1 MEIGNM
7 KVAIIGGTGRA
18 GTEISAELARR
29 GHQVT
34 AISRHPENAVK
45 VDGVTAVAGDVQHT
59 DALIEAIRGHDVVV
73 SAVMFS
79 DTDPASLVGV
89 VRDSGV
95 PRYLVVGGAGS
106 LEVAPGV
113 ALITTP
119 EFPEAYKAEAG
130 KGADFLTYLRGVDD
144 IDWTFLS
151 PSAYFFVGDRK
162 GSFRLGKDALLAD
175 ADGNSSISYADYAIA
190 LVDEIETPEHSKA
203 RFTVG
208 Y

>member
-1 MEIGNM
+1 MEIGSM

-59 DALIEAIRGHDVVV
+59 DALVEAIKGHDVVV

-162 GSFRLGKDALLAD
+162 GSFRLGKDELLAD

-190 LVDEIETPEHSKA
+190 LVDEIETPKHSKA

>member
-1 MEIGNM
+1 M
-7 KVAIIGGTGRA
+7 KVAIIGGSGRA
-18 GTEISAELARR
+18 GREISAELARR

-34 AISRHPENAVK
+34 AISRHPENAIAVE
-45 VDGVTAVAGDVQHT
+45 GVAAVAGDVNEPA
-59 DALIEAIRGHDVVV
+59 ALAETLRGHDAVV

-89 VRDSGV
+89 MRDSGV

-113 ALITTP
+113 ALITTAD
-119 EFPEAYKAEAG
+119 FPDAYKAEAG
-130 KGADFLTYLRGVDD
+130 KGAAFLDYLRGVEDV
-144 IDWTFLS
+144 DWTFLS
-151 PSAYFFVGDRK
+151 PSAYFFVGDSK
-162 GSFRLGKDALLAD
+162 GSFRLGKDELLVD

-190 LVDEIETPEHSKA
+190 LVDEIEQPRHSRA

>member
-1 MEIGNM
+1 M

-59 DALIEAIRGHDVVV
+59 DALVEAIKGHDVVV

-79 DTDPASLVGV
+79 DTDPTSLVGV

-162 GSFRLGKDALLAD
+162 GSFRLGKDELLAD

-190 LVDEIETPEHSKA
+190 LVDEIETPKHSKA

>member
-1 MEIGNM
+1 M

-59 DALIEAIRGHDVVV
+59 DALIEAIKGHDVVV

-162 GSFRLGKDALLAD
+162 GSFRLGKDELLAD

-190 LVDEIETPEHSKA
+190 LVDEIERPQHSKA

>member
-1 MEIGNM
+1 M
-7 KVAIIGGTGRA
+7 KVAIIGGSGRA
-18 GTEISAELARR
+18 GREISTELARR
-29 GHQVT
+29 GHRVT
-34 AISRHPENAVK
+34 AISRHPENAVEAE
-45 VDGVTAVAGDVQHT
+45 GVTAIAGDVNHPA
-59 DALIEAIRGHDVVV
+59 ALAEAIRGHDVVV

-89 VRDSGV
+89 VRAAGV
-95 PRYLVVGGAGS
+95 PRYLAVGGAGS

-119 EFPEAYKAEAG
+119 DFPDAYRAEAG
-130 KGADFLTYLRGVDD
+130 KGAAFLDYLGGVDD

-151 PSAYFFVGDRK
+151 PSAYFFVGDRT
-162 GSFRLGKDALLAD
+162 GHFRLGRDELLVD

-190 LVDEIETPEHSKA
+190 MADEIETPRHSRA

>member
-1 MEIGNM
+1 M
-7 KVAIIGGTGRA
+7 KVAIIGGSGRA
-18 GTEISAELARR
+18 GREISAELARR
-29 GHQVT
+29 GHHVT
-34 AISRHPENAVK
+34 AISRHPENAVEAE
-45 VDGVTAVAGDVQHT
+45 GVIAVAGDVN
-59 DALIEAIRGHDVVV
+59 DAAALAETLRGHDAVV

-79 DTDPASLVGV
+79 DTDPVSLVGA
-89 VRDSGV
+89 VRASGV

-113 ALITTP
+113 PLITTP

-130 KGADFLTYLRGVDD
+130 KGADFLTYLRGVED

-162 GSFRLGKDALLAD
+162 GSFRLGKDELLVD

-190 LVDEIETPEHSKA
+190 LVDEIETPQHSKA

>member
-1 MEIGNM
+1 M

-18 GTEISAELARR
+18 GQEISAELARR

-34 AISRHPENAVK
+34 AIARHPENAVQ
-45 VDGVTAVAGDVQHT
+45 DAGVTAVAGDVNHPE
-59 DALIEAIRGHDVVV
+59 ALVQAIAGHDAVV

-79 DTDPASLVGV
+79 DTDPASLIDV
-89 VRDSGV
+89 VRQSGV
-95 PRYLVVGGAGS
+95 PRYLVVGGAAS

-113 ALITTP
+113 LLLSTP
-119 EFPEAYKAEAG
+119 DFPKEYFAEASRG
-130 KGADFLTYLRGVDD
+130 KAFLDYLRGVDD
-144 IDWTFLS
+144 IDWTYLS
-151 PSAYFFVGDRK
+151 PSALFFVGPRI
-162 GSFRLGKDALLAD
+162 GSFRLGADQLLAD

-190 LVDEIETPEHSKA
+190 LVDEIETPRHSRQ

>member
-1 MEIGNM
+1 MEIGSM

-59 DALIEAIRGHDVVV
+59 DALVEAIKGHDVVV

-79 DTDPASLVGV
+79 DTDPTSLVGV

-162 GSFRLGKDALLAD
+162 GSFRLGKDELLAD

-190 LVDEIETPEHSKA
+190 LVDEIETPKHSKA

>member
-1 MEIGNM
+1 M
-7 KVAIIGGTGRA
+7 KVAIIGGSGRA
-18 GTEISAELARR
+18 GREISTELARR
-29 GHQVT
+29 GHRVT
-34 AISRHPENAVK
+34 AISRHPDNAVEAE
-45 VDGVTAVAGDVQHT
+45 GVTAIAGDVNHPA
-59 DALIEAIRGHDVVV
+59 ALAEAIRGHDVVV

-89 VRDSGV
+89 VRAAGV
-95 PRYLVVGGAGS
+95 PRYLAVGGAGS

-119 EFPEAYKAEAG
+119 DFPDAYRAEAG
-130 KGADFLTYLRGVDD
+130 KGAAFLDYLRGVDD

-151 PSAYFFVGDRK
+151 PSAYFFVGDRT
-162 GSFRLGKDALLAD
+162 GHFRLGRDELLVD

-190 LVDEIETPEHSKA
+190 MADEIETPRHSRA

>member
-1 MEIGNM
+1 M

-34 AISRHPENAVK
+34 AISRHPENAVDA
-45 VDGVTAVAGDVQHT
+45 DGINAVAGDVQHA
-59 DALIEAIRGHDVVV
+59 DALAETIGGHDVVV
-73 SAVMFS
+73 SAVMFA
-79 DTDPASLVGV
+79 DTDPAALVGV
-89 VRDSGV
+89 VRASGV

-113 ALITTP
+113 PLITTP
-119 EFPEAYKAEAG
+119 EFPEAYKVEAG
-130 KGADFLTYLRGVDD
+130 RGADFLTYLRGVADL
-144 IDWTFLS
+144 DWTFLS
-151 PSAYFFVGDRK
+151 PSALFFVGDRK
-162 GSFRLGKDALLAD
+162 GSFRLGTDALLVD
-175 ADGNSSISYADYAIA
+175 ADGNSSISYADYATA
-190 LVDEIETPEHSKA
+190 MADEIENPQHNRT

>member
-1 MEIGNM
+1 M

-18 GTEISAELARR
+18 GTEISAELVRR

-34 AISRHPENAVK
+34 AISRHPENAIDA
-45 VDGVTAVAGDVQHT
+45 DGVTAVAGDVK
-59 DALIEAIRGHDVVV
+59 DPAALEQVIRGHDVVV

-79 DTDPASLVGV
+79 DTDPAALVGV
-89 VRDSGV
+89 VRASGV

-113 ALITTP
+113 ALFTTP
-119 EFPEAYKAEAG
+119 DFPEAYKAEAA
-130 KGADFLTYLRGVDD
+130 KGADFLTYLRGVED

-162 GSFRLGKDALLAD
+162 GSFRLGKDALLVD

-190 LVDEIETPEHSKA
+190 LVDEIENPQHSHA

>member
-1 MEIGNM
+1 M
-7 KVAIIGGTGRA
+7 KVAIIGGSGRA
-18 GTEISAELARR
+18 GREISTELARR
-29 GHQVT
+29 GHRVT
-34 AISRHPENAVK
+34 ALSRHPENAVEAE
-45 VDGVTAVAGDVQHT
+45 GVTAIAGDVNHPA
-59 DALIEAIRGHDVVV
+59 ALAEAIRGHDVVV

-89 VRDSGV
+89 VRAAGV
-95 PRYLVVGGAGS
+95 PRYLAVGGAGS

-119 EFPEAYKAEAG
+119 DFPDAYRAEAG
-130 KGADFLTYLRGVDD
+130 KGAAFLDYLRGVDD

-151 PSAYFFVGDRK
+151 PSAYFFVGDRT
-162 GSFRLGKDALLAD
+162 GHFRLGRDELLVD

-190 LVDEIETPEHSKA
+190 MADEIETPRHSRA

>member
-1 MEIGNM
+1 M
-7 KVAIIGGTGRA
+7 KVAIIGGSGRA
-18 GTEISAELARR
+18 GREISTELARR
-29 GHQVT
+29 GYRVT
-34 AISRHPENAVK
+34 AISRHPENAVEAE
-45 VDGVTAVAGDVQHT
+45 GVTAIAGDVNHPA
-59 DALIEAIRGHDVVV
+59 ALAEAIRGHDVVV

-89 VRDSGV
+89 VRAAGV

-119 EFPEAYKAEAG
+119 DFPEAYKAEAG
-130 KGADFLTYLRGVDD
+130 RGAAFLDYLRGVDD

-151 PSAYFFVGDRK
+151 PSAYFFVGDRT
-162 GSFRLGKDALLAD
+162 GHFRLGRDELLVD

-190 LVDEIETPEHSKA
+190 MADEIETPRHSRA

>member
-1 MEIGNM
+1 M
-7 KVAIIGGTGRA
+7 KVAIIGGSGRA
-18 GTEISAELARR
+18 GKEIGAELARR

-34 AISRHPENAVK
+34 AISRHPGNASAVE
-45 VDGVTAVAGDVQHT
+45 GVTAVAGDVNEPA
-59 DALIEAIRGHDVVV
+59 ALADTLRGHDAVV

-95 PRYLVVGGAGS
+95 SRYLVVGGAGS

-119 EFPEAYKAEAG
+119 DFPDAYKAEAG
-130 KGADFLTYLRGVDD
+130 KGAAFLDYLRGVED

-162 GSFRLGKDALLAD
+162 GSFRLGKDELLVD

-190 LVDEIETPEHSKA
+190 LVDEIEQSRHSRA

>member
-1 MEIGNM
+1 M

-59 DALIEAIRGHDVVV
+59 DALIEAIKGHDVVV

-79 DTDPASLVGV
+79 DTDPTSLVGV

-162 GSFRLGKDALLAD
+162 GSFRLGKDELLAD

-190 LVDEIETPEHSKA
+190 LVDEIETPKHSKA

>member
-1 MEIGNM
+1 M

-18 GTEISAELARR
+18 GKAISAELVRR

-34 AISRHPENAVK
+34 AISRHPENAVAA
-45 VDGVTAVAGDVQHT
+45 DGVTAVAGDVREAG
-59 DALIEAIRGHDVVV
+59 ALTAAIRGHDVVV

-95 PRYLVVGGAGS
+95 ARYLVVGGAGS

-113 ALITTP
+113 ALVATP
-119 EFPEAYKAEAG
+119 DFPDAYKAEASR
-130 KGADFLTYLRGVDD
+130 GAAFLDYLRGVAD

-151 PSAYFFVGDRK
+151 PSANFFEGDRK
-162 GSFRLGKDALLAD
+162 GSFRLGKDELLID
-175 ADGNSSISYADYAIA
+175 AQGDSSISYADYAIA
-190 LVDEIETPEHSKA
+190 LVDEMETPQHSRA

>member
-1 MEIGNM
+1 M

-18 GTEISAELARR
+18 GREISAELARR
-29 GHQVT
+29 GHRVT
-34 AISRHPENAVK
+34 AIARHPERALADPAITAVK
-45 VDGVTAVAGDVQHT
+45 GDVN
-59 DALIEAIRGHDVVV
+59 DPAALTEAIRGHDAVV

-79 DTDPASLVGV
+79 DTDPASLVGA
-89 VRDSGV
+89 VRASGV
-95 PRYLVVGGAGS
+95 SRYLVVGGAGS

-113 ALITTP
+113 RLIDTP

-130 KGADFLTYLRGVDD
+130 RGAAFLDYLRGVTD

-151 PSAYFFVGDRK
+151 PSALFFVGERK
-162 GSFRLGKDALLAD
+162 GTFRLGTDQLLVD

-190 LVDEIETPEHSKA
+190 LVDEIETSRHSRT

>member
-1 MEIGNM
+1 M
-7 KVAIIGGTGRA
+7 KVAIIGGSGRA
-18 GTEISAELARR
+18 GREISAELARR

-34 AISRHPENAVK
+34 AISRHPENAVEA
-45 VDGVTAVAGDVQHT
+45 DGVTAVAGDVNHV
-59 DALIEAIRGHDVVV
+59 DALADTIRGHDAVV
-73 SAVMFS
+73 SAVMFA
-79 DTDPASLVGV
+79 DTDPAALVGV
-89 VRDSGV
+89 VRASGV

-113 ALITTP
+113 ALIDTP
-119 EFPEAYKAEAG
+119 EFPAEYKAEASR
-130 KGADFLTYLRGVDD
+130 GADFLAYLRGVDD

-162 GSFRLGKDALLAD
+162 GSYRLGKDALLVD

-190 LVDEIETPEHSKA
+190 LVDEIEKPVHSRQ

>member
-1 MEIGNM
+1 M

-45 VDGVTAVAGDVQHT
+45 VDGVTAVARDVQHT
-59 DALIEAIRGHDVVV
+59 DALVEAIKGHDVVV

-79 DTDPASLVGV
+79 DTDPTSLVGV

-162 GSFRLGKDALLAD
+162 GSFRLGKDELLAD

-190 LVDEIETPEHSKA
+190 LVDEIETPKHSKA

>member
-1 MEIGNM
+1 M
-7 KVAIIGGTGRA
+7 KVAIIGGSGRA
-18 GTEISAELARR
+18 GREISAELARR

-34 AISRHPENAVK
+34 AISRHPENAVDA
-45 VDGVTAVAGDVQHT
+45 DGVTAVAGDVNHA
-59 DALIEAIRGHDVVV
+59 DALADTIRGHDVVV
-73 SAVMFS
+73 SAVMFA
-79 DTDPASLVGV
+79 DTDPAALVGV
-89 VRDSGV
+89 VRASGV

-113 ALITTP
+113 ALIDTP
-119 EFPEAYKAEAG
+119 EFPAEYKAEASR
-130 KGADFLTYLRGVDD
+130 GADFLAYLRGVDD

-162 GSFRLGKDALLAD
+162 GSFRLGKDALLVD

-190 LVDEIETPEHSKA
+190 LADEIEKPAHSRQ

>member
-1 MEIGNM
+1 M
-7 KVAIIGGTGRA
+7 KVAIIGGSGRA
-18 GTEISAELARR
+18 GREISTELARR
-29 GHQVT
+29 GHRVT
-34 AISRHPENAVK
+34 AISRHPENAVEAE
-45 VDGVTAVAGDVQHT
+45 GVTAIAGDVNHPA
-59 DALIEAIRGHDVVV
+59 ALAEAIRGHDVVV

-89 VRDSGV
+89 VRAAGV

-119 EFPEAYKAEAG
+119 DFPDAYRAEAG
-130 KGADFLTYLRGVDD
+130 KGAAFLDYLRGVDD

-151 PSAYFFVGDRK
+151 PSAYFFVGDRT
-162 GSFRLGKDALLAD
+162 GHFRLGRDELLVD

-190 LVDEIETPEHSKA
+190 MADEIETPRHSRA

>member
-1 MEIGNM
+1 M
-7 KVAIIGGTGRA
+7 KVAIIGGSGRA
-18 GTEISAELARR
+18 GREISAELARR

-34 AISRHPENAVK
+34 AISRHPENAVDA
-45 VDGVTAVAGDVQHT
+45 DGVIAVAGDVNHV
-59 DALIEAIRGHDVVV
+59 DALADTIRGHDAVV
-73 SAVMFS
+73 SAVMFA
-79 DTDPASLVGV
+79 DTDPAALVGV
-89 VRDSGV
+89 VRASGV

-113 ALITTP
+113 ALIDTP
-119 EFPEAYKAEAG
+119 EFPAEYKAEASR
-130 KGADFLTYLRGVDD
+130 GADFLTYLRGVDD

-162 GSFRLGKDALLAD
+162 GSFRLGKDALLLD
-175 ADGNSSISYADYAIA
+175 SDGNSSISYADYAVA
-190 LVDEIETPEHSKA
+190 LVDEIEKPNHSRQ

>member
-1 MEIGNM
+1 M

-34 AISRHPENAVK
+34 AISRHPENAV
-45 VDGVTAVAGDVQHT
+45 DAAGVTAVAGDVQHP
-59 DALIEAIRGHDVVV
+59 DALVEAIRGHDVVV

-89 VRDSGV
+89 VRESAV

-162 GSFRLGKDALLAD
+162 GSFRLGKDALLVD

-190 LVDEIETPEHSKA
+190 LVDEIEQPQHSKA

>member
-1 MEIGNM
+1 M

-18 GTEISAELARR
+18 GREISAELARR

-34 AISRHPENAVK
+34 AISRHPENAVDT
-45 VDGVTAVAGDVQHT
+45 DGVTAVAGDVGHP
-59 DALIEAIRGHDVVV
+59 DALIEAISGHDVVV

-79 DTDPASLVGV
+79 DTDPAALVGV
-89 VRDSGV
+89 VRESGV
-95 PRYLVVGGAGS
+95 PRYLVVGGAAS

-113 ALITTP
+113 PLLTTP
-119 EFPEAYKAEAG
+119 DFPDAYKAEATR
-130 KGADFLTYLRGVDD
+130 GAAFLDYLRGVDD

-162 GSFRLGKDALLAD
+162 GSFRLGKDELLVD
-175 ADGNSSISYADYAIA
+175 TDGNSSISYADYAIA
-190 LVDEIETPEHSKA
+190 LVDEIETPQHSRA

>member
-1 MEIGNM
+1 MN
-7 KVAIIGGTGRA
+7 VAIIGGSGRA
-18 GTEISAELARR
+18 GREISAELARR

-34 AISRHPENAVK
+34 AISRHPENAVAA
-45 VDGVTAVAGDVQHT
+45 DGVTAVAGDVNHPA
-59 DALIEAIRGHDVVV
+59 ALVDAIRGHDAVV

-79 DTDPASLVGV
+79 DTDPVSLVGV
-89 VRDSGV
+89 VRASGV

-113 ALITTP
+113 PLITTP
-119 EFPEAYKAEAG
+119 EFPQVYKAEAG
-130 KGADFLTYLRGVDD
+130 RGADFLTYLRGVDD

-151 PSAYFFVGDRK
+151 PSALFFVGDRK
-162 GSFRLGKDALLAD
+162 GSFRLGKDQLLVD

-190 LVDEIETPEHSKA
+190 LVDEIENPQHSKA

>member
-1 MEIGNM
+1 M
-7 KVAIIGGTGRA
+7 KVAIVGGSGRA
-18 GTEISAELARR
+18 GREISAELARR

-34 AISRHPENAVK
+34 AISRHPENAVEAE
-45 VDGVTAVAGDVQHT
+45 GVTAVAGDVN
-59 DALIEAIRGHDVVV
+59 DGAALAETLRGHDAVV

-79 DTDPASLVGV
+79 DTDPVSLVGV
-89 VRDSGV
+89 VRASGV

-113 ALITTP
+113 PLITTP

-162 GSFRLGKDALLAD
+162 GSFRLGKDALLVD

-190 LVDEIETPEHSKA
+190 LVDEIETPQHSKA

>member
-1 MEIGNM
+1 M

-18 GTEISAELARR
+18 GTAISAELAQR

-34 AISRHPENAVK
+34 AISRHPENAVDA
-45 VDGVTAVAGDVQHT
+45 DGVTAVAGDVGHP
-59 DALIEAIRGHDVVV
+59 DALVAAISGHDVVV

-79 DTDPASLVGV
+79 DTDPAALVGV
-89 VRDSGV
+89 VRESGV
-95 PRYLVVGGAGS
+95 PRYLVVGGAAS
-106 LEVAPGV
+106 LDVAPGV
-113 ALITTP
+113 PLLTTP
-119 EFPEAYKAEAG
+119 DFPDAYKAEAT
-130 KGADFLTYLRGVDD
+130 KGAAFLDYLRGVDD

-162 GSFRLGKDALLAD
+162 GSFRLGKDELLVD

-190 LVDEIETPEHSKA
+190 LVDEIETPQHSRA